1 VVIELL
7 AALTLEQAAS
17 LYALA
22 YGQYGSQIGGFQLPE
37 KAPIIKE
44 VPQSE
49 LQQMYGCNCNIQ
61 GVQYENKIFLNQ
73 ALNYGEPYGASILIH
88 EYVHY
93 FQYVQRGSAVDCKD
107 SLAREHQAYGIQIRM
122 MERSGIDSRGVKV
135 AASSLRCAPEEPAPG
150 VGI

>member
-1 VVIELL
+1 MILELVL
-7 AALTLEQAAS
+7 ALTLEQAAS
-17 LYALA
+17 LYAIA

-44 VPQSE
+44 VKQDE
-49 LQQMYGCNCNIQ
+49 LKRMYGCECNIQ
-61 GVQYENKIFLNQ
+61 GVQFENKIFLNE
-73 ALNYGEPYGASILIH
+73 ALNYGEPYGASILVH

-107 SLAREHQAYGIQIRM
+107 ALAREQQAYAIQIRM
-122 MERSGIDSRGVKV
+122 MERTGVDSRGVKM
-135 AASSLRCAPEEPAPG
+135 AISQMRCAPEELVPG